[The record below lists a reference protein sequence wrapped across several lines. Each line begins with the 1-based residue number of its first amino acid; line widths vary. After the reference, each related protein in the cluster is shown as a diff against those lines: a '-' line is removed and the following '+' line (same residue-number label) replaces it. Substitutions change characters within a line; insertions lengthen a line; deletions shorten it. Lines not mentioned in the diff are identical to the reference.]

1 MRANV
6 GLRQAEKKDLFK
18 GRERLF
24 ENNLVFIRGEKTF
37 DCMYTICGQESHL
50 WYVPFYI
57 NRQFYVLSKTG
68 GEYRIWV
75 KLREATK
82 FDVLENGF
90 GNPIKNVI
98 FFVRVGSETADGP
111 WRITPSITEAYLQS
125 AMQANNL
132 YVLDERQDFAVAPR
146 EIEKSKMI

>member
-18 GRERLF
+18 YRERLF

-37 DCMYTICGQESHL
+37 DCMYTISGQESHL

-57 NRQFYVLSKTG
+57 NRQFYVLTKTG
-68 GEYRIWV
+68 GDYRIWV
-75 KLREATK
+75 KLKQASA

-90 GNPIKNVI
+90 GNPIKNTI
-98 FFVRVGSETADGP
+98 FFVRVGSETVDGP
-111 WRITPSITEAYLQS
+111 WRITPSISEEYLKTVIAS
-125 AMQANNL
+125 NNL
-132 YVLDERQDFAVAPR
+132 YVLDERQDFAIAG
-146 EIEKSKMI
+146 EI